1 MILVIKYLGGQFALS
16 ATTPQSAAPL
26 RSAASLWGNRYYR
39 GRRFVIK
46 IKTRTMNLENIN
58 DHLEAY
64 KNHDQII
71 DAAEFIISTF
81 GLEHDNFAGFGFRPE
96 LEPDRML
103 LTAEGEIGDRQMV
116 MIPKNLFDFDLN
128 LVVNMLA
135 HEMLHVRQKDPNSLV
150 EDKNEREFQAYYEM
164 LFHEI
169 FPQVPKLSPFYIKQ
183 FGEKAL
189 EYYRRMGECSDLQQ
203 KYTEQKNE
211 VEEFILS
218 QP

>member
-1 MILVIKYLGGQFALS
+1 
-16 ATTPQSAAPL
+16 
-26 RSAASLWGNRYYR
+26 
-39 GRRFVIK
+39 
-46 IKTRTMNLENIN
+46 MNLENIN

-81 GLEHDNFAGFGFRPE
+81 GLGHDNFAGFGFRPE

-135 HEMLHVRQKDPNSLV
+135 HEMLHVRQKAPENVV

-164 LFHEI
+164 LFHKV
-169 FPQVPKLSPFYIKQ
+169 FPNVPDVSDFHKKF
-183 FGEKAL
+183 FGGKAL
-189 EYYRRMGECSDLQQ
+189 EYYKRMGEGSELQT
-203 KYTEQKNE
+203 KYAEQKLE
-211 VEEFILS
+211 VENLINQL
-218 QP
+218 

>member
-1 MILVIKYLGGQFALS
+1 
-16 ATTPQSAAPL
+16 
-26 RSAASLWGNRYYR
+26 
-39 GRRFVIK
+39 
-46 IKTRTMNLENIN
+46 MNLEQVNLHIN
-58 DHLEAY
+58 AY
-64 KNHDQII
+64 KESDQIL
-71 DAAEFIISTF
+71 DAAKYLIRSF
-81 GLEHDNFAGFGFRPE
+81 GLQHNNFAGFDFRDE
-96 LEPDRML
+96 LKSDGLL
-103 LTAEGEIGDRQMV
+103 LTAEGELGEPQTV
-116 MIPKNLFDFDLN
+116 KIPRNLFDFDIKLVLN
-128 LVVNMLA
+128 MVA

-189 EYYRRMGECSDLQQ
+189 EYYRRMGEGSDLQQ